1 MSQNSTGNIKQ
12 FNLGEGHRM
21 TPQRRFVYEVLMNS
35 TDHPTATEVFMRV
48 KNKMD
53 SISLATVYNCLD
65 ALVGVG
71 VVRQVN
77 VDREP
82 SRYCGNLEP
91 HAHFHCENCASVE
104 DISLK
109 DGAKPS
115 NSLKLPRG
123 VKVEKFEVV
132 VRGLCPEC
140 ALSNKLKNNSIN

>member
-1 MSQNSTGNIKQ
+1 M
-12 FNLGEGHRM
+12 
-21 TPQRRFVYEVLMNS
+21 
-35 TDHPTATEVFMRV
+35 
-48 KNKMD
+48 
-53 SISLATVYNCLD
+53 
-65 ALVGVG
+65 G

-91 HAHFHCENCASVE
+91 HAHFHCESCASVE